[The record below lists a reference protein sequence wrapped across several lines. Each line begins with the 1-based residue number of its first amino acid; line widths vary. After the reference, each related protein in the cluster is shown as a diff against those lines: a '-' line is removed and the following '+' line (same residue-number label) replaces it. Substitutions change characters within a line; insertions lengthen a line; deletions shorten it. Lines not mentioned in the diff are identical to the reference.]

1 MYTVIKSYILYIKT
15 KSDVVNV
22 NCKVGKDFIRLRAI
36 ACFRSRSVTIRDD
49 VVLVYEVGETSVP
62 KTNMFLKFLG
72 VSLISL
78 KTSSCKPLSL

>member
-1 MYTVIKSYILYIKT
+1 MYTVIKSYISYIKA

-22 NCKVGKDFIRLRAI
+22 NCKVGKDLIRLRAI
-36 ACFRSRSVTIRDD
+36 ACFRSRSVTSRDE
-49 VVLVYEVGETSVP
+49 VVLVDEEGETSVP